1 VNRTN
6 RGAELLAVVNFD
18 YGHQEEQEETP
29 AAQKTRHN
37 VSAIAREV
45 QSKKSSQE
53 KSRREEEVR
62 HKENVSFA
70 SRLRQK
76 EVVTEENSTE
86 ESSRSD
92 G

>member
-1 VNRTN
+1 
-6 RGAELLAVVNFD
+6 LLGVVNFD
-18 YGHQEEQEETP
+18 YGHQKKQEETP
-29 AAQKTRHN
+29 AARKTRHN
-37 VSAIAREV
+37 VSAVAREI
-45 QSKKSSQE
+45 QSRKSRQE
-53 KSRREEEVR
+53 KSRSEEGVR